1 MIQYIKLIRP
11 LNLLIIIMTQVLVRI
26 CILEPLLRI
35 NGSSAAFPI
44 WMWLLLILATVL
56 IAAAGYI
63 INDILDVPL
72 DKINKP
78 GKMIIDTQIST
89 SKAEILYYALN
100 GIAIVIGAVVS
111 FMIKKPTLTIIFIVI
126 ATLLYYY
133 SYKYKY
139 LTFWGNFSVSI
150 LSATVILIVWLFE
163 FFSLKLDPEHFI
175 ESFKAFRE
183 INYFFLGYAGF
194 AFLTSFNREIIKD
207 TQDIEGDRRNGCRTF
222 PVLLGMEKTKTI
234 IMALNILLLIAIS
247 FSQFILFKYSP
258 HAIAYSLI
266 PAQIIALAMI
276 FLIYKSKVKKDFF
289 YLSQGYKILMI
300 VGILSMITIPLSY
313 N

>member
-1 MIQYIKLIRP
+1 MLHYIRLIRP
-11 LNLLIIIMTQVLVRI
+11 VNLLIIILTQVLVKL
-26 CILEPLLRI
+26 CILDPFLRL
-35 NGSSAAFPI
+35 NGSSPALAT
-44 WMWLLLILATVL
+44 WLWLLLILTTVL

-78 GKMIIDTQIST
+78 DRMIIDAHIPAG
-89 SKAEILYYALN
+89 KAEIVYYILN
-100 GIAIVIGAVVS
+100 GIAVLTGTLIS
-111 FMIKKPTLTIIFIVI
+111 FMIKKPTLAIVFIII

-163 FFSLKLDPEHFI
+163 FFAIKLDPDHFI
-175 ESFKAFRE
+175 ESFKAFHE

-194 AFLTSFNREIIKD
+194 AFLTTFIREMIKD
-207 TQDIEGDRRNGCRTF
+207 TQDLEGDRRNGCQTI
-222 PVLLGMEKTKTI
+222 PVRFGIGKTRSFILMLTV
-234 IMALNILLLIAIS
+234 ILLLAIS
-247 FSQFILFKYSP
+247 LAQYFLFTTSP

-266 PAQIIALAMI
+266 PSQLITVSLLFMI
-276 FLIYKSKVKKDFF
+276 FRSEEKKDFH
-289 YLSQGYKILMI
+289 YISQGLKLLMLA
-300 VGILSMITIPLSY
+300 GILSMISIPFSY
-313 N
+313 L